1 MIETSSSMGQ
11 RFVILMT
18 FVIALVLA
26 TMPMSFWL
34 AAIRPDWT
42 LLVLLYWVI
51 ALPHRVSI
59 GIAFLI
65 GICVDIL
72 IGSSFGIHAGAYAFV
87 AYSAARHYQRI
98 RNFSLLQQSF
108 LMAALVG
115 IERVMVFLVE
125 YYLNDAEFL
134 GQYFW
139 PVLSSA
145 VLWPWLFL
153 ILRKVRRRFQM
164 I

>member
-1 MIETSSSMGQ
+1 MGQ
-11 RFVILMT
+11 RFVIFMT
-18 FVIALVLA
+18 FVVALVLA
-26 TMPMSFWL
+26 TMPMSFWA
-34 AAIRPDWT
+34 AAIRPDWP

-59 GIAFLI
+59 GIAFIL
-65 GICVDIL
+65 GISVDIL
-72 IGSSFGIHAGAYAFV
+72 IGSSFGIHAGAYALV
-87 AYSAARHYQRI
+87 SYSAARHYQRI
-98 RNFSLLQQSF
+98 RNFSLLQQSL
-108 LMAALVG
+108 LMAALVAV
-115 IERVMVFLVE
+115 ERIIVFLIE
-125 YYLNDAEFL
+125 YYLNDAQFF

-145 VLWPWLFL
+145 ILWPWLFL